1 MDKLDELIAF
11 TAEIDKM
18 KSVYRR
24 TLVID
29 KSREE
34 TDAEHS
40 WHLAMMVMLFKDY
53 AGEGVNIERCVKM
66 ALVHDLVEIYAGDTF
81 AYDAQGYLDKAER
94 EKSAAEKLFSLL
106 SDGQGEEYKELW
118 EEFDEEKTP
127 DALYTC
133 ALDRLQPLIN
143 NYSTSGHTWKDG
155 SVTYPMV
162 EKRMQKIKEAV
173 PQLWPKVKAMLDDSV
188 EKGWLK
194 TK

>member
-1 MDKLDELIAF
+1 MDNLDMLLAF
-11 TAEIDKM
+11 SAEIDKM

-29 KSREE
+29 KSRTE

-40 WHLAMMVMLFKDY
+40 WHLAMMVLLFKDY
-53 AGEGVNIERCVKM
+53 ANEDVNIDRCVTM

-81 AYDAQGYLDKAER
+81 AYDAEGYNDKYER
-94 EKSAAEKLFSLL
+94 EMAAAEKLFSLL
-106 SDGQGEEYKELW
+106 PDNQGDEYRALW

-127 DALYTC
+127 DAMYTC

-143 NYSTSGHTWKDG
+143 NYKTQGHTWKEG
-155 SVTYPMV
+155 VTFDKV
-162 EKRMQKIKEAV
+162 EKRMLKIKQAI
-173 PQLWPKVKAMLDDSV
+173 PQLWPKVSAMLDDSV

-194 TK
+194 K